1 MLDDDPYHYISWL
14 ASQFYGVGILS
25 FGVKI
30 AFRSNSSLNPKY
42 DAMLGE
48 LNELEI
54 ERLLE
59 QQRLGRIGCHA
70 DGLTYI
76 VPINY
81 VYQDGCIYAHSG
93 PGKKIEML
101 DKNPQVCFQV
111 DDIQDLLNWKSV
123 ITWGIYEQIT
133 GSKEM
138 QETMQKIIRHIMPA
152 MATGDGSP
160 SHGFTSDESDIGT
173 HFDLVLYKIRLVKKT
188 GRFESKQ

>member
-1 MLDDDPYHYISWL
+1 
-14 ASQFYGVGILS
+14 
-25 FGVKI
+25 
-30 AFRSNSSLNPKY
+30 
-42 DAMLGE
+42 MLGE

-59 QQRLGRIGCHA
+59 QQRIGRIGCHA

-123 ITWGIYEQIT
+123 ITWVVMR
-133 GSKEM
+133 KL
-138 QETMQKIIRHIMPA
+138 PA
-152 MATGDGSP
+152 ARRCRKRCKKSSNISCQPWLVAMEVHLT
-160 SHGFTSDESDIGT
+160 
-173 HFDLVLYKIRLVKKT
+173 DLHQMKAI
-188 GRFESKQ
+188 